1 MNTTKAEISPELKNR
16 VSEILDKPVER
27 NFDKAINQCLDKLE
41 NGNPIDVLVCDQTEK
56 MAIAGQTKKT
66 ENSEQEK

>member
-1 MNTTKAEISPELKNR
+1 VNTTKAEISDETKNR

-27 NFDKAINQCLDKLE
+27 NFDKAINQCFDKLE

-56 MAIAGQTKKT
+56 MA
-66 ENSEQEK
+66 EEEEKE